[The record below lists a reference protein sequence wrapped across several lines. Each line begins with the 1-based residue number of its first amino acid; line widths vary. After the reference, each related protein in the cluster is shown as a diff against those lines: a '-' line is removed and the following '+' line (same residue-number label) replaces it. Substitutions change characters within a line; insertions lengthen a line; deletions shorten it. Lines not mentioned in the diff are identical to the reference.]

1 MSSIQTINPN
11 AERTRQAQA
20 LAINV
25 TASRGL
31 AEVIK
36 SNLGEAQTGVRGG
49 SFELGV
55 DVHQTVA
62 CMPAELT
69 EVSVGWRGNAA
80 YIGI

>member
-1 MSSIQTINPN
+1 MAASHSINPN

-36 SNLGEAQTGVRGG
+36 SNLGE
-49 SFELGV
+49 
-55 DVHQTVA
+55 
-62 CMPAELT
+62 
-69 EVSVGWRGNAA
+69 
-80 YIGI
+80 